1 MQGLQVRGTG
11 QVSHRKGVPIHCVGN
26 VPALQLTQAAA
37 PIRQIVMEN
46 SVIHSVFRVGS
57 CITIC
62 FTTKSWQN
70 KSKTT
75 LCACL
80 HGKLLALAVH
90 LKVCFKSLMLF
101 VTFSNSLLSSRWQ
114 EIQVCLPPG
123 GSLFTDK
130 SKTLDKRQPR
140 ELADLLAACLTSEQ
154 VLLPDKMRNSI

>member
-1 MQGLQVRGTG
+1 MTGYRLWHSAPHIGVSLHHNWSKETVALRYSTVMKNPQV
-11 QVSHRKGVPIHCVGN
+11 
-26 VPALQLTQAAA
+26 
-37 PIRQIVMEN
+37 
-46 SVIHSVFRVGS
+46 HSVFKVDS

-75 LCACL
+75 LCTCL
-80 HGKLLALAVH
+80 HGKLLASAEH

-114 EIQVCLPPG
+114 KIQVCLPPG
-123 GSLFTDK
+123 RSLFTGK

-140 ELADLLAACLTSEQ
+140 ELVDLLAACLTSVQ
-154 VLLPDKMRNSI
+154 VLLPDKTRN